1 MEFPRGNSSVF
12 ANFGLRRNSSAEPF
26 RNETIAQ
33 TVVSNMKK
41 PYLLILLIIIFP
53 SCKSKWECF
62 EKTKYEIKTDKELV
76 QIARKTTK
84 ERNQTII
91 KDEKEGIEN
100 DFLSPMLYFEKNCN
114 SQQDLKAIEP
124 IVGALLINENLKIQL
139 VGNAEKS
146 ELNINEKISLE
157 RANFVAEIFKLNGI
171 NKKRIIVIDAKAKR
185 NYGVER
191 DSENQINRR
200 VDLEIIN

>member
-1 MEFPRGNSSVF
+1 
-12 ANFGLRRNSSAEPF
+12 
-26 RNETIAQ
+26 
-33 TVVSNMKK
+33 MKK

>member
-1 MEFPRGNSSVF
+1 MCPADTDAHASKSVLF
-12 ANFGLRRNSSAEPF
+12 
-26 RNETIAQ
+26 TIFISQIPLAGKLYKI
-33 TVVSNMKK
+33 VVSNMKK

>member
-1 MEFPRGNSSVF
+1 LCPADTDAHASKSVLF
-12 ANFGLRRNSSAEPF
+12 
-26 RNETIAQ
+26 TIFISQIPLAGKLYKI
-33 TVVSNMKK
+33 VVSNMKK